1 MTRNELKG
9 CLHFFCYYKYE
20 PKWGQSTEAD
30 QDNFRICWMH
40 SWRTHCRTAT
50 ATPFPTKSEGRKS
63 SLLWNHIYKSTVLW
77 PASSWKITLGVKELF
92 FIHWTG
98 KSVRDVLFFY
108 SEESHCLPGL
118 ILSYKM
124 VFLWGEMRSVIAA
137 LQHNL
142 PEQEGVCEK
151 QILFSVLYQKRS
163 PKSLYLQLYKFCL

>member
-98 KSVRDVLFFY
+98 KSVRDVLFFLFWRKPLLTRLNFILQNGV
-108 SEESHCLPGL
+108 SLGWNEISNCCLTAQPTRAGRGL
-118 ILSYKM
+118 WKANT
-124 VFLWGEMRSVIAA
+124 FLCAVPEKISKKP
-137 LQHNL
+137 L
-142 PEQEGVCEK
+142 PPV
-151 QILFSVLYQKRS
+151 V
-163 PKSLYLQLYKFCL
+163 